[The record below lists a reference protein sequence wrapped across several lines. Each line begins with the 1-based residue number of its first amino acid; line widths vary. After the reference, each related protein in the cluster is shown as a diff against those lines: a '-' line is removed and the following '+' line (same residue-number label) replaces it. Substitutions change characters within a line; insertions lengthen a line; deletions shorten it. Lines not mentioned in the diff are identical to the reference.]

1 MGVRPTFQS
10 PLSGKPVR
18 YRSTRFAYGETRPN
32 LRSVFT
38 SKMRTHLPGVR
49 QSLSGVSSGSLLG
62 GSGDR
67 RPPGN
72 LKIERSFRSSPHLAN
87 RRRRRHLGSG
97 LRPPPPP
104 PSDDDVSSPLA
115 DDEDPE
121 PLLPLLSLLPHQR
134 DFFFKPNSNPTRPQ
148 HTATIFGLSRSR
160 LQSPFARRTASENH
174 EIADHSRVREG
185 TRPQD
190 HGSTDRVR

>member
-1 MGVRPTFQS
+1 M
-10 PLSGKPVR
+10 
-18 YRSTRFAYGETRPN
+18 
-32 LRSVFT
+32 
-38 SKMRTHLPGVR
+38 
-49 QSLSGVSSGSLLG
+49 LG

-148 HTATIFGLSRSR
+148 HTATKSPVFSRSR
-160 LQSPFARRTASENH
+160 SRSSFVCRTASENR
-174 EIADHSRVREG
+174 EIADHSRGQRSNPFTKPCIDKSGRMTSTSHCLCSSHVGHVATVYSTSSSGRRTNIPPSPLCRCAPSTSR
-185 TRPQD
+185 TRRDQ
-190 HGSTDRVR
+190 